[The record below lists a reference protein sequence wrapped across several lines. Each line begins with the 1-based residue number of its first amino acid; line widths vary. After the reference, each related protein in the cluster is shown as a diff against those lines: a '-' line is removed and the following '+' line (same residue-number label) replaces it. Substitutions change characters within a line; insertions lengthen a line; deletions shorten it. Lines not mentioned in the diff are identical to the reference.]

1 MKSKPKQK
9 MIKVYLDLE
18 KNKELSD
25 ELIISIY
32 SSRAQQDSK
41 ALIQRFR
48 ITTELGMSH
57 NTPSVRL
64 FHEARDLFVL
74 GYFKSTI
81 MVCRSTAEYLA
92 YELFISF
99 TDMGGSREEI
109 EKTAENLNFRKIVN
123 DHLFKETNPLIEN
136 KNNSKELFN
145 SLYTLGNNWV
155 HPKIIQRDLNVE
167 IQAEEAL
174 RMLRELINV
183 EMNVLNDYGISNGI
197 LKKKAGSRAY
207 RRGIKLGDKL

>member
-1 MKSKPKQK
+1 MKSKSKQK

-18 KNKELSD
+18 KNAELSD
-25 ELIISIY
+25 ELILEIY
-32 SSRAQQDSK
+32 SSRVQQESQG
-41 ALIQRFR
+41 LIRRFR
-48 ITTELGMSH
+48 MITELGMSYD
-57 NTPSVRL
+57 TLSVRL

-74 GYFKSTI
+74 GHFKSTI

-92 YELFISF
+92 YSLFISF
-99 TDMGGSREEI
+99 TDIKGDLKKV
-109 EKTAENLNFRKIVN
+109 EKIADELDFRKIVN
-123 DHLFKETNPLIEN
+123 DHLFKEINPLLKS

-167 IQAEEAL
+167 IQAEKAL
-174 RMLRELINV
+174 KMLRELINT
-183 EMNVLNDYGISNGI
+183 EMSVLNDYDISNGA
-197 LKKKAGSRAY
+197 LEKKTGSRTY